1 MSQLLSHSHRLLLQ
15 ATSLIK
21 KAADLKVQSR
31 GLLFQETMEDE
42 DQLPHVFNMLSPQ
55 GEATD
60 LDFAQFKGMLD
71 ATCYIISHM
80 RACLSVI

>member
-1 MSQLLSHSHRLLLQ
+1 MLASPGETQNMQ
-15 ATSLIK
+15 IK
-21 KAADLKVQSR
+21 VELRVSGSGDTECIVFGTFITHHPNGTNSS
-31 GLLFQETMEDE
+31 
-42 DQLPHVFNMLSPQ
+42 PHVFSMLSPQ